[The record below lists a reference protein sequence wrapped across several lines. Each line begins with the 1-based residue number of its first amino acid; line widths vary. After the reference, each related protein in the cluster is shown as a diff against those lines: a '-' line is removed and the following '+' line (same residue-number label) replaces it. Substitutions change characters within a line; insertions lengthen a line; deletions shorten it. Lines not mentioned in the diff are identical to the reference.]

1 MSIADEIAKD
11 RENGAKLLEKEY
23 KEGLISF
30 AKRFCADD
38 SDAEALVY
46 RTFAEVVARID
57 GYTEKQAF
65 FGWMCKILL
74 NCRANETRR
83 KSNSTVIPMA
93 ELPDVPDDNT
103 MQTFEA
109 IDANILRE
117 AVEKLPPSMKEA
129 VVLHYF
135 MEQPIDKVATLLS
148 LPSGTVKSRLHYA
161 RILLGQRLGAGLK
174 KPATVLAVLAF
185 LVVGVAATVIVN
197 AIARPEVA
205 AAPKYARVAT
215 SQPANLDTVPIETGD
230 AADMGGAKPKGVGY
244 PCVERCSASLDVLD
258 TRIRLVAAT
267 SAGSIDTVVRCMAS
281 ETQLNLNDIEHSL
294 VIIIR

>member
-23 KEGLISF
+23 KEGLVSF
-30 AKRFCADD
+30 ARRFCAND

-93 ELPDVPDDNT
+93 ELPDVPDDNA

-117 AVEKLPPSMKEA
+117 AVERLPPSMKET

-174 KPATVLAVLAF
+174 KPAIALVALAF
-185 LVVGVAATVIVN
+185 LVVGVVAAMVMN
-197 AIARPEVA
+197 AIVRSEVA
-205 AAPKYARVAT
+205 DAPKYARVAT
-215 SQPANLDTVPIETGD
+215 SQPVNLDTVRIETGD
-230 AADMGGAKPKGVGY
+230 AADKGGEKSKDVGHL
-244 PCVERCSASLDVLD
+244 CVERCGAALDVLD
-258 TRIRLVAAT
+258 TRVRSVAAT
-267 SAGSIDTVVRCMAS
+267 SAAAIDTVVCCMAS
-281 ETQLNLNDIEHSL
+281 ETQINLKDIEHGL

>member
-23 KEGLISF
+23 KEGLVSF
-30 AKRFCADD
+30 ARRFCAND

-93 ELPDVPDDNT
+93 ELPDVPDDNA

-117 AVEKLPPSMKEA
+117 AVERLPPSMKET

-174 KPATVLAVLAF
+174 KPAIALVALAF
-185 LVVGVAATVIVN
+185 LVVGVVAAMVMN
-197 AIARPEVA
+197 AIVRSEVA
-205 AAPKYARVAT
+205 DAPKYARVAT
-215 SQPANLDTVPIETGD
+215 SQPVNLDTVRIETGD
-230 AADMGGAKPKGVGY
+230 AADKGGEKSKDVGHL
-244 PCVERCSASLDVLD
+244 CVERCGAALDVLD
-258 TRIRLVAAT
+258 TRVRSVAAT
-267 SAGSIDTVVRCMAS
+267 SAAAIDTVVCCMAS
-281 ETQLNLNDIEHSL
+281 ETQINLNDIEHGL
-294 VIIIR
+294 VIVIR

>member
-93 ELPDVPDDNT
+93 ELPDAPDDSAA
-103 MQTFEA
+103 QAFEA

-117 AVEKLPPSMKEA
+117 AVERLPPSMKEA

-135 MEQPIDKVATLLS
+135 MELPIDKVAALLS

-174 KPATVLAVLAF
+174 KPATALAVLAF
-185 LVVGVAATVIVN
+185 LVVGVAAAIVVN
-197 AIARPEVA
+197 AIARSEVA

-215 SQPANLDTVPIETGD
+215 SQPANLDTVRIETGE
-230 AADMGGAKPKGVGY
+230 AAEIGGEKSKDGGY
-244 PCVERCSASLDVLD
+244 PCFERCGAALDVLD
-258 TRIRLVAAT
+258 TRVRSVAAA
-267 SAGSIDTVVRCMAS
+267 SPVAIDTVVRCMAS
-281 ETQLNLNDIEHSL
+281 ETQINLTDIEHCL
-294 VIIIR
+294 VIVIR